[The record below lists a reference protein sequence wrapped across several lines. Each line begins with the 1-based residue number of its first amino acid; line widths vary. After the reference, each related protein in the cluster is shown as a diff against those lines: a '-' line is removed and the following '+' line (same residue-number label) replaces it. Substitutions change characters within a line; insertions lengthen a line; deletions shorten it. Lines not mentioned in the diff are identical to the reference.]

1 MKQIL
6 FNIFLWVWCFPQQL
20 LGFIL
25 SRKKG
30 VKFKVCKYNDK
41 LLRVCKVYI
50 YPSKNGSVSLGN
62 YLLIQKEWFIGA
74 ANENSYADERAAYE
88 KVLETTIKHE
98 YGHFKQSLILGWL
111 YLLVIGLPSFI
122 WCRCFDLYRFKND
135 IDYYSFYTE
144 KWANKLGGVKR

>member
-30 VKFKVCKYNDK
+30 VF
-41 LLRVCKVYI
+41 LRFYTYDEKIYRVYHT
-50 YPSKNGSVSLGN
+50 KQKKGSISLGS
-62 YLLIQKEWFIGA
+62 YILLQEGFSCSKYKYDEPFIMIKEQ
-74 ANENSYADERAAYE
+74 
-88 KVLETTIKHE
+88 TIKHE
-98 YGHFKQSLILGWL
+98 YGHYKQNLIFGWL

-122 WCRCFDLYRFKND
+122 WCRCFDTYRIRNNKH
-135 IDYYSFYTE
+135 YHSFWTE
-144 KWANKLGGVKR
+144 KWADKLGGVKR

>member
-1 MKQIL
+1 MRQIL

-30 VKFKVCKYNDK
+30 VKFKVYKYNDK
-41 LLRVCKVYI
+41 LLRECKIYI
-50 YPSKNGSVSLGN
+50 YPSKNGSVSLGS
-62 YLLIQKEWFIGA
+62 YLLIQKDLFVKSAID
-74 ANENSYADERAAYE
+74 NSNTSERDAYT
-88 KVLETTIKHE
+88 KALETTIKHE

-122 WCRCFDLYRFKND
+122 WCNCFDLYRLKND
-135 IDYYSFYTE
+135 IDYSSFYTE
-144 KWANKLGGVKR
+144 KWANKLGGVE

>member
-6 FNIFLWVWCFPQQL
+6 FNIFLWTWCFPQQL

-30 VKFKVCKYNDK
+30 VKLEFYKYNK
-41 LLRVCKVYI
+41 NLLRVCKVYV

-62 YLLIQKEWFIGA
+62 YLLIQKELFTEKEFITG
-74 ANENSYADERAAYE
+74 EELDR
-88 KVLETTIKHE
+88 LFETINHE

-111 YLLVIGLPSFI
+111 YLLVIGLPSLI
-122 WCRCFDLYRFKND
+122 WCNCFDLYRFKND
-135 IDYYSFYTE
+135 IDYYSFWTE
-144 KWANKLGGVKR
+144 KWANKLGGVECQN

>member
-30 VKFKVCKYNDK
+30 AKQRVYSYYKN
-41 LLRVCKVYI
+41 LSRVCNI
-50 YPSKNGSVSLGN
+50 YLISTIKGSVSLGN
-62 YLLIQKEWFIGA
+62 YILLESTAFDNLGTFDRTIQ
-74 ANENSYADERAAYE
+74 
-88 KVLETTIKHE
+88 HE

-122 WCRCFDLYRFKND
+122 WCNCFDLYRLKND
-135 IDYYSFYTE
+135 IDYSSFYTE
-144 KWANKLGGVKR
+144 KWADKLGGVKR

>member
-30 VKFKVCKYNDK
+30 VKLEFYKYDK
-41 LLRVCKVYI
+41 NLLRVCKVYI

-62 YLLIQKEWFIGA
+62 YLLIQKELFTEKFIFA
-74 ANENSYADERAAYE
+74 EQLEN
-88 KVLETTIKHE
+88 TIKHE

-122 WCRCFDLYRFKND
+122 WCNCFDLYRLKND
-135 IDYYSFYTE
+135 IDYSSFYTE
-144 KWANKLGGVKR
+144 KWADKLGGVKR